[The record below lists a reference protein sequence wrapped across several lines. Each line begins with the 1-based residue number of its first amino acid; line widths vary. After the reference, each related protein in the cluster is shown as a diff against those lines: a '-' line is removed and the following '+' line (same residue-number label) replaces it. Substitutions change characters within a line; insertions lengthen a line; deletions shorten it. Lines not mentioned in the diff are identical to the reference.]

1 MPGVAWRNRRRL
13 APLLLLVAL
22 LTAAPRSGGA
32 RPTLDASDHRTALD
46 RAHALSVSDHA
57 ATAPTTDDRRPLPLG
72 DLPTVLAAALLAL
85 LLAHVV
91 REHRLSVGRR
101 WSAFRRRAP
110 PFLRI
115 AS

>member
-1 MPGVAWRNRRRL
+1 MPGAVWRNRRRL

-22 LTAAPRSGGA
+22 LAAAPRSGGA
-32 RPTLDASDHRTALD
+32 LSTLEPSGHRTALD

-72 DLPTVLAAALLAL
+72 SLPTVLAAALLAL

-91 REHRLSVGRR
+91 REHRLPVGRR

-110 PFLRI
+110 PLLRT